1 MASRRDKLVKQLM
14 KSVTGEDEATLM
26 KLTVER
32 ICADMCEFYKNFYK
46 NEGPGAM
53 VYVPDAIDE
62 KKSMFYLTVD
72 HLMNAVNDLTNR
84 DMSDIADVMKK
95 AITRAESIEPE
106 KEALFIIQ
114 DKEKMS
120 LIHYKIDSDGAN
132 FTQMWR
138 KN

>member
-1 MASRRDKLVKQLM
+1 MASRRDRLVKQLM

-132 FTQMWR
+132 FTQM
-138 KN
+138 

>member
-14 KSVTGEDEATLM
+14 KSVTGEYEATLM

-132 FTQMWR
+132 FTQM
-138 KN
+138 

>member
-72 HLMNAVNDLTNR
+72 HLMNAVNDLSNR

-132 FTQMWR
+132 FTQM
-138 KN
+138 

>member
-1 MASRRDKLVKQLM
+1 MASRRDRLVKQLM

-53 VYVPDAIDE
+53 VYVPDAIDD

-72 HLMNAVNDLTNR
+72 HLMNAVNDLNNR

-95 AITRAESIEPE
+95 AITRAESVAPE

-132 FTQMWR
+132 FTQM
-138 KN
+138 

>member
-1 MASRRDKLVKQLM
+1 MESRRDKLVKQLM
-14 KSVTGEDEATLM
+14 RSVTGEDEATLM

-32 ICADMCEFYKNFYK
+32 ICADMCDFYKSFYK

-53 VYVPDAIDE
+53 VYVPDATDQ

-72 HLMNAVNDLTNR
+72 HLMNAVNDLSNR
-84 DMSDIADVMKK
+84 DMRDIAEVMKK

-114 DKEKMS
+114 DQERMS
-120 LIHYKIDSDGAN
+120 LIHYKIDSEGAN
-132 FTQMWR
+132 FTQM
-138 KN
+138 

>member
-53 VYVPDAIDE
+53 VYVPDAIDD

-72 HLMNAVNDLTNR
+72 HLMNAVNDLNNR

-95 AITRAESIEPE
+95 AITRAESVEPE

-132 FTQMWR
+132 FTQM
-138 KN
+138 

>member
-72 HLMNAVNDLTNR
+72 HLMNAVNDLSNR

-120 LIHYKIDSDGAN
+120 LVHYKIDCEGAN
-132 FTQMWR
+132 FTQM
-138 KN
+138 

>member
-1 MASRRDKLVKQLM
+1 MASRRDRLVKQLM

-53 VYVPDAIDE
+53 VYVPDAIDD

-72 HLMNAVNDLTNR
+72 HLMNAVNDLNNR

-95 AITRAESIEPE
+95 AITRAESVEPE

-132 FTQMWR
+132 FTQM
-138 KN
+138 

>member
-1 MASRRDKLVKQLM
+1 MASRRDRLVKQLM
-14 KSVTGEDEATLM
+14 RSVTGEDEATLM

-32 ICADMCEFYKNFYK
+32 ICADMCEFYKNFYN

-62 KKSMFYLTVD
+62 KKSMFYLN
-72 HLMNAVNDLTNR
+72 LEELKMAVNDLNKR
-84 DMSDIADVMKK
+84 DMSGVADVMKN
-95 AITRAESIEPE
+95 AINRSEAIEPE

-120 LIHYKIDSDGAN
+120 LVHYKID
-132 FTQMWR
+132 
-138 KN
+138 

>member
-1 MASRRDKLVKQLM
+1 MASRRDKLVTQLM
-14 KSVTGEDEATLM
+14 RSVTGEDEATLI

-32 ICADMCEFYKNFYK
+32 ICADMCEFYKGFYR

-72 HLMNAVNDLTNR
+72 HLMNAVNDLNNR
-84 DMSDIADVMKK
+84 EMSDVADVMKK
-95 AITRAESIEPE
+95 AITRAETVEPE

-120 LIHYKIDSDGAN
+120 LVHYKIDCEGAN
-132 FTQMWR
+132 FTQM
-138 KN
+138 

>member
-1 MASRRDKLVKQLM
+1 MASRRDRLVKQLM

-53 VYVPDAIDE
+53 VYVPDAIDD

-72 HLMNAVNDLTNR
+72 HLMNAVNDLNNR

-95 AITRAESIEPE
+95 AIT
-106 KEALFIIQ
+106 
-114 DKEKMS
+114 
-120 LIHYKIDSDGAN
+120 
-132 FTQMWR
+132 
-138 KN
+138 

>member
-1 MASRRDKLVKQLM
+1 M

-120 LIHYKIDSDGAN
+120 LIHYKIASDGAN
-132 FTQMWR
+132 FTQM
-138 KN
+138 

>member
-1 MASRRDKLVKQLM
+1 MTSRRDRLVKQLM

-53 VYVPDAIDE
+53 VYVPDAIDD

-72 HLMNAVNDLTNR
+72 HLMNAVNDLNNR

-95 AITRAESIEPE
+95 AITRAESVEPE

-132 FTQMWR
+132 FTQM
-138 KN
+138 

>member
-14 KSVTGEDEATLM
+14 RSVTGEDEATLM

-32 ICADMCEFYKNFYK
+32 ICADMCEFYKGFYK

-72 HLMNAVNDLTNR
+72 HLMNAVNDLNNR
-84 DMSDIADVMKK
+84 EMSDVADVMKK
-95 AITRAESIEPE
+95 AITRAETVEPE

-120 LIHYKIDSDGAN
+120 LVHYKIDCEGAN
-132 FTQMWR
+132 FTQM
-138 KN
+138 

>member
-132 FTQMWR
+132 FTQM
-138 KN
+138 

>member
-1 MASRRDKLVKQLM
+1 MASRRDRLVKQLM

-53 VYVPDAIDE
+53 VYVPDAIDD

-72 HLMNAVNDLTNR
+72 HLMNAVNDLNNR
-84 DMSDIADVMKK
+84 EMSDIADVMKK
-95 AITRAESIEPE
+95 AITRAEAVEPE

-114 DKEKMS
+114 DREKMS

-132 FTQMWR
+132 FTQM
-138 KN
+138 

>member
-114 DKEKMS
+114 DKQKMS

-132 FTQMWR
+132 FTQM
-138 KN
+138 

>member
-53 VYVPDAIDE
+53 GYVPDAIDE

-132 FTQMWR
+132 FTQM
-138 KN
+138 

>member
-32 ICADMCEFYKNFYK
+32 ICADICEFYKNFYK

-132 FTQMWR
+132 FTQM
-138 KN
+138 